1 MIIKSAEIVMSAVNK
16 DQYPKDDKSII
27 AFAGRSNVGKSSL
40 INSILNRKSL
50 ARVSSSPGKT
60 RTINYYLINEKFY
73 LVDLPGYGY
82 AKMSKNEVKNFDQ
95 MMGSFFQYSDNL
107 KSLFLLL
114 DCRHEPKKTDIH
126 MYDFCKYY
134 DIDMEIILTK
144 SDKISRNKYPK
155 VFKTVRETIDLE
167 SNIKMYMH
175 SSLKK
180 EGTDQILEL
189 IEKIIH
195 T

>member
-1 MIIKSAEIVMSAVNK
+1 MSAVNK
-16 DQYPKDDKSII
+16 DQYPKDDKPII

-155 VFKTVRETIDLE
+155 VFKTVRETIGLE

-180 EGTDQILEL
+180 EGADQILEL